1 MTSTAQSHRVQPSGV
16 IALADGRRVS
26 LRGSLPQDIDLL
38 RAFFRALSDQARY
51 VRFMTK
57 CGELSE
63 SMARRFTDIDQVRH
77 VALTAYVTNGYVTN
91 GYVTNGGS
99 ATMVGEA
106 RYILSP
112 DHPGS
117 AEFAVA
123 VAADWQGLGLAR
135 ALLARLSGHAAVA
148 GVHRLVGDT
157 LASNVAMLELARAAG
172 FTVSGNGLDGRLRRL
187 VKELRPTAERR
198 SLHGFA
204 VPAQAELH
212 CSQGG

>member
-1 MTSTAQSHRVQPSGV
+1 MTSTDHGHPAQLTGV

-51 VRFMTK
+51 FRFMTK

-77 VALTAYVTNGYVTN
+77 VALTAYVTT
-91 GYVTNGGS
+91 GGS
-99 ATMVGEA
+99 ETMVGEA

-112 DHPGS
+112 DDPRS

-135 ALLARLSGHAAVA
+135 ALLARLSGQAAVA

-187 VKELRPTAERR
+187 AKELRPKAERR
-198 SLHGFA
+198 SLQRFA

>member
-1 MTSTAQSHRVQPSGV
+1 MTSTAQCHRAQLSGV
-16 IALADGRRVS
+16 IALADGRRVG

-51 VRFMTK
+51 FRFMTK

-63 SMARRFTDIDQVRH
+63 SMARRFADIDQVRH
-77 VALTAYVTNGYVTN
+77 VALTAYVTNG
-91 GYVTNGGS
+91 GS
-99 ATMVGEA
+99 ETMVGEA

-112 DHPGS
+112 EHPAS

-135 ALLARLSGHAAVA
+135 ALLARLSGQAAVA
-148 GVHRLVGDT
+148 GVRRLVGDT

-172 FTVSGNGLDGRLRRL
+172 FTVSVNGLDGRLRRL
-187 VKELRPTAERR
+187 VKELCPKAERR
-198 SLHGFA
+198 SLQRFA

>member
-1 MTSTAQSHRVQPSGV
+1 MTSTDQGHPAQLTGV

-51 VRFMTK
+51 FRFMTK

-63 SMARRFTDIDQVRH
+63 SMARRFIDIDQVRH
-77 VALTAYVTNGYVTN
+77 VALTAYVTT
-91 GYVTNGGS
+91 GGS
-99 ATMVGEA
+99 ETMVGEA

-112 DHPGS
+112 DDPRS

-135 ALLARLSGHAAVA
+135 ALLARLSGQAAVA

-172 FTVSGNGLDGRLRRL
+172 FTVSGNGVDRRVLRL
-187 VKELRPTAERR
+187 VKELSRQNSLALKEDRRCRPGSPIRAFTPR
-198 SLHGFA
+198 
-204 VPAQAELH
+204 PAWP
-212 CSQGG
+212 

>member
-1 MTSTAQSHRVQPSGV
+1 MTSTARYHRAQLSGV
-16 IALADGRRVS
+16 IALADGGRVC

-51 VRFMTK
+51 FRFMTK

-77 VALTAYVTNGYVTN
+77 VALTAYVTNG
-91 GYVTNGGS
+91 GS
-99 ATMVGEA
+99 ETMVGEA

-135 ALLARLSGHAAVA
+135 ALLARLSGHAALA

-172 FTVSGNGLDGRLRRL
+172 FTVGGNGLDGRLRRL
-187 VKELRPTAERR
+187 VKELRPKAERR
-198 SLHGFA
+198 SLQRFA